1 MCKQIGAPIKHDK
14 TQLPTRVL
22 TIYGIEIDSTAM
34 LARLPS
40 DKIQKISNLLFTFKR
55 KRSVTLRELQSLVG
69 LLNFASSHHPRKGLL
84 T

>member
-1 MCKQIGAPIKHDK
+1 MAVDK
-14 TQLPTRVL
+14 TQLPTRVS

-40 DKIQKISNLLFTFKR
+40 DEIQKISNLLFTFKQ

-69 LLNFASSHHPRKGLL
+69 LLIFACSHHTKKGLL
-84 T
+84 R